1 MRRSLLLEDQADSRA
16 WLATVLRGTF
26 PGVEVREARTLA
38 EARAAL
44 AQFDP
49 ELALVD
55 LNLPDGSGVDLIA
68 ELSLSHRACISVV
81 ATIYA
86 DDRHLFPALRAG
98 ARGYLLKEQS
108 QQELSAL
115 LQRIAAGEPPLSP
128 AIAWRLLDM
137 FAPGESAED
146 QLAPRE
152 REVLTLIA
160 RGYKLEAVARALDIT
175 HSTAATYVKQ
185 IYRKLRVSN
194 RAEAALEA
202 ARRGLVDPHV

>member
-1 MRRSLLLEDQADSRA
+1 MRRALLLEDQADSRA
-16 WLATVLRGTF
+16 WLAAVLRGTF
-26 PGVEVREARTLA
+26 AGVELREARTLA

-44 AQFDP
+44 ARFDP

-68 ELSLSHRACISVV
+68 ELSQTHRACISVV

-108 QQELSAL
+108 QEQLSAL
-115 LQRIAAGEPPLSP
+115 LRRIAAGEPPLSP
-128 AIAWRLLDM
+128 AVAWRLLDM
-137 FAPGESAED
+137 FAPADSAED
-146 QLAPRE
+146 ELAPRE
-152 REVLTLIA
+152 REVLILIA
-160 RGYKLEAVARALDIT
+160 RGYKLEAVAKALDIT

-202 ARRGLVDPHV
+202 ARRGLVDPHG

>member
-1 MRRSLLLEDQADSRA
+1 MRHTLLLEDQADSRA
-16 WLATVLRGTF
+16 WLTAVLRNTF

-44 AQFDP
+44 VQFAPD
-49 ELALVD
+49 LALVD
-55 LNLPDGSGVDLIA
+55 LNVPDGSGVDLIA
-68 ELSLSHRACISVV
+68 ELSTSHRSCICVV

-115 LQRIAAGEPPLSP
+115 LRRIAAGEPPLSP
-128 AIAWRLLDM
+128 AIAWRLLDV
-137 FAPGESAED
+137 FAPTGSAQDE
-146 QLAPRE
+146 LAPRE

-160 RGYKLEAVARALDIT
+160 RGFKLEAVARALDIT

-202 ARRGLVDPHV
+202 ARRGLVDPQA

>member
-98 ARGYLLKEQS
+98 AQGYLLKDQPVDRVVA
-108 QQELSAL
+108 AL
-115 LQRIAAGEPPLSP
+115 QAIGGGEP